1 MTAKPRNETV
11 GFIGLGKM
19 GEGMARNL
27 IEKGHSLVVYDVVE
41 AKNRMFAD
49 MGATVGEGPADVA
62 RQASIVITMVDT
74 TQQSQDVTVLP
85 GGIIDTAQPG
95 DSVICMSTIDPL
107 VVREMHATLAEKG
120 IGMIDSPVTGMI
132 KGANEGKLNAYVG
145 GDVEVLERVRHVLEG
160 MTKEINHAGGIG
172 QGLAIKLINNML
184 YHVTSIAAI
193 EALVLGA
200 KAGID
205 PKVMKDV
212 IGRSTGNS
220 PAFQYRADR
229 IIRRDWDGPRLDV
242 SIKDMEIE
250 LSLGKAFGVQLHM
263 PAAALQVF
271 RMGAA
276 HGMGDDDASRIVELY
291 EYICQTRVGGDD
303 S

>member
-1 MTAKPRNETV
+1 MPSTQRHETV

-27 IEKGHSLVVYDVVE
+27 LEKGHSLVVYDIVE
-41 AKNRMFAD
+41 AKNQMFAE
-49 MGATVGEGPADVA
+49 MGATVANGPADVA
-62 RQASIVITMVDT
+62 RQSSIVITMVDT

-85 GGIIDTAQPG
+85 GGIIDAAEPG
-95 DSVICMSTIDPL
+95 DIVICMSTIDPL
-107 VVREMHATLAEKG
+107 IVREMHSTLAQKG
-120 IGMIDSPVTGMI
+120 VDLIDSPVTGMI
-132 KGANEGKLNAYVG
+132 KGANSGTLNAYVG
-145 GDVEVLERVRHVLEG
+145 GDTEVLDRCRPVLES

-184 YHVTSIAAI
+184 YHVSSIAAI

-205 PKVMKDV
+205 PQVMKDV
-212 IGRSTGNS
+212 IGQATGNS

-229 IIRRDWDGPRLDV
+229 VIRRDWDGPRLDI
-242 SIKDMEIE
+242 SIKDMELE
-250 LSLGKAFGVQLHM
+250 LSLGKAFGVPLHM

-276 HGMGDDDASRIVELY
+276 HGMGDDDASKIVELY
-291 EYICQTRVGGDD
+291 EYICQTKVGKEEQ
-303 S
+303 

>member
-1 MTAKPRNETV
+1 MTKPRSDTV

-27 IEKGHSLVVYDVVE
+27 LEKGHSLVVYDVVE
-41 AKNRMFAD
+41 AKNRLFAG
-49 MGATVGEGPADVA
+49 MGATVGKGPADVA
-62 RQASIVITMVDT
+62 RQAAIVITMVDT
-74 TQQSQDVTVLP
+74 TEQSFDVITRK
-85 GGIIDTAQPG
+85 GGILDTAQSG
-95 DSVICMSTIDPL
+95 DTVICMSTIDPL
-107 VVREMHATLAEKG
+107 AVREMHDILAAKG

-132 KGANEGKLNAYVG
+132 KGANEGRLNAYVG
-145 GDVEVLERVRHVLEG
+145 GDVEVLDRVRHVLEG

-200 KAGID
+200 KAGIA
-205 PKVMKDV
+205 PEVMKDV

-229 IIRRDWDGPRLDV
+229 IIRRDWDGPRLDI
-242 SIKDMEIE
+242 SIKDMELE
-250 LSLGKAFGVQLHM
+250 LSLGKAFGVPLHM

-276 HGMGDDDASRIVELY
+276 HGMGSDDASKIVELY
-291 EYICQTRVGGDD
+291 EYICQTRVGGEAG
-303 S
+303 